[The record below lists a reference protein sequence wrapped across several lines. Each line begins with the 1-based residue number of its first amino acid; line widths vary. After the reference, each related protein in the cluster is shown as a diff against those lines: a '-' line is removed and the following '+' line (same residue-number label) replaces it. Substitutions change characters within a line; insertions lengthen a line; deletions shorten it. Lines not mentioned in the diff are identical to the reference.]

1 MVSGSTSIISRSSA
15 EICQEKKCCEKAVK
29 VLSAKGKSLIQKL
42 KSSLK
47 MDLWDV
53 VVSPLPLLLLELD
66 GDSSDGAALDPFHQV
81 GHIPET
87 NTTTSM
93 SIS

>member
-1 MVSGSTSIISRSSA
+1 MWR
-15 EICQEKKCCEKAVK
+15 
-29 VLSAKGKSLIQKL
+29 
-42 KSSLK
+42 
-47 MDLWDV
+47 DLGDV

-87 NTTTSM
+87 NR
-93 SIS
+93 ISGLNKYRKATICKPPPP